1 MAGEGEAAG
10 LRAAIFSGGAV
21 GAGKAAWAT
30 SSPAATR
37 MAGTMTT
44 ASGQSSL
51 FMITRSVALP
61 GLVAPAG
68 HPELCPSNSAPRPG
82 RVTSV
87 ARPAPLASEQPRDPG
102 D

>member
-1 MAGEGEAAG
+1 
-10 LRAAIFSGGAV
+10 
-21 GAGKAAWAT
+21 
-30 SSPAATR
+30 

-102 D
+102 DLEQSLGLGGRHTSPAGVSGDPLSPLTKKRTWET